1 MLAGIAS
8 GGCAE
13 DGRVAEAARPYVAD
27 VGREAAAEL
36 VAQAQAEAGIT
47 QALADVVLVV
57 VAAVEVGLKL
67 RLQDQPVGQQYL
79 VFAFEPGGQASG
91 GADVASGLDL
101 ELVGRQSLHADRGPV
116 AVAAGGIR
124 VVAQAARAIPPRPG
138 GMAPEPFG
146 TGVRKAAVAAFALAA
161 QPELVA
167 VAADAGQQVPAQ
179 GIVLTALELVAAGTG
194 PQPVDLHLSPP
205 VPC

>member
-1 MLAGIAS
+1 MRISDCSSDVCSSDLEAGIA
-8 GGCAE
+8 
-13 DGRVAEAARPYVAD
+13 
-27 VGREAAAEL
+27 
-36 VAQAQAEAGIT
+36 

-57 VAAVEVGLKL
+57 VAAVGVGLKL

-124 VVAQAARAIPPRPG
+124 VVAQADRAIPPRPG
-138 GMAPEPFG
+138 GMAPEQFG
-146 TGVRKAAVAAFALAA
+146 AGVRKAAVAAFALAA
-161 QPELVA
+161 QPELVE
-167 VAADAGQQVPAQ
+167 VAADAGAQVPAP
-179 GIVLTALELVAAGTG
+179 GTVI
-194 PQPVDLHLSPP
+194 PRPAQN
-205 VPC
+205 

>member
-1 MLAGIAS
+1 MGALVTGVQACSLPIW
-8 GGCAE
+8 
-13 DGRVAEAARPYVAD
+13 
-27 VGREAAAEL
+27 REAAAEL
-36 VAQAQAEAGIT
+36 VAQAQAEAGIA

-91 GADVASGLDL
+91 GADVASGPDL

-124 VVAQAARAIPPRPG
+124 VVAQADRARSEEHTSELQSLMRIS
-138 GMAPEPFG
+138 
-146 TGVRKAAVAAFALAA
+146 LAA
-161 QPELVA
+161 
-167 VAADAGQQVPAQ
+167 
-179 GIVLTALELVAAGTG
+179 
-194 PQPVDLHLSPP
+194 
-205 VPC
+205 